1 MNEESFSE
9 MLRENRIIQARQY
22 FEEFGRI
29 EKVFVNGGEVMPWHI
44 DSVILEV
51 VRNQERVKAVAISK
65 INGVCTLQVAM
76 QSTVSKR
83 RTV

>member
-1 MNEESFSE
+1 MNEESLSE
-9 MLRENRIIQARQY
+9 MLRENQIKQARQF
-22 FEEFGRI
+22 FEVFGRI

-51 VRNQERVKAVAISK
+51 VRNRERLKGVAISK

-76 QSTVSKR
+76 QSAVSKR
-83 RTV
+83 RTI

>member
-1 MNEESFSE
+1 MNEESLSE
-9 MLRENRIIQARQY
+9 MLRENQIKQARQL

-51 VRNQERVKAVAISK
+51 VRNRERMKAVAISK
-65 INGVCTLQVAM
+65 INGVCTLKVAM